1 MGEFEAYRII
11 GLHFLTFSLAL
22 CVSFYMVPI
31 VRRIART
38 TGLLDRPDGRLKT
51 QNEPMPYLGGLAIYL
66 GFLVSL
72 GLTAEFKH
80 EVLGILLAAT
90 LVLLLGLIDDIG
102 GIAPGPKVIG
112 QVVAVCV
119 LIKSGIWVQI
129 AAFPVWLDIALTVIA
144 IIAISNALN
153 VIDIMDGLA
162 AGVAVV
168 AALIFFVVGLSSN
181 NHVMATMAIA
191 LAGSIIGF
199 LRHNFPPASIY
210 MGDAGSLFLGFMLGA
225 LAVNGQ
231 YTATHDIGLLAP
243 ILILG
248 IPIFDTLLV
257 MVIRFRRGQPVY
269 FGSSDHFALRLRK
282 LRWSPRRVVLSTYA
296 VGVAL
301 GGIALAVMH
310 LPAYLAIAISG
321 TTFLVMSGAGIWLA
335 SVRMHPTL
343 QAGREVERSEAVP
356 IDTK

>member
-1 MGEFEAYRII
+1 MGEI
-11 GLHFLTFSLAL
+11 GQFNGLLLYFVTFGLAL
-22 CVSFYMVPI
+22 LVTLYMVPI
-31 VRRIART
+31 VRQIALK
-38 TGLLDRPDGRLKT
+38 TGLLDQPDGQLKT
-51 QNEPMPYLGGLAIYL
+51 QNEPVPYLGGLAIYL

-72 GLTAEFKH
+72 GLTVEFKH

-112 QVVAVCV
+112 QVVAVYV

-129 AAFPVWLDIALTVIA
+129 AAFPVWVDIALTAIA

-153 VIDIMDGLA
+153 VIDVMDGLA

-168 AALIFFVVGLSSN
+168 AALIFFVVGLSSG
-181 NHVMATMAIA
+181 NHVMAAMAIA

-199 LRHNFPPASIY
+199 LYHNFPPASIY
-210 MGDAGSLFLGFMLGA
+210 MGDAGSLFLGFMLAA
-225 LAVNGQ
+225 LAVNGE
-231 YTATHDIGLLAP
+231 YTVTHDIGLLAP

-257 MVIRFRRGQPVY
+257 MVIRFRRGKPLY
-269 FGSSDHFALRLRK
+269 FGSPDHFALRLRK

-296 VGVAL
+296 VAVAL

-310 LPAYLAIAISG
+310 LSVHIAIMISG
-321 TTFLVMSGAGIWLA
+321 TTFLVMTSVGIWL
-335 SVRMHPTL
+335 VRIQTHPESQPEGL
-343 QAGREVERSEAVP
+343 PVMQKDIRS
-356 IDTK
+356 